1 MLSYTAPTTLS
12 SKHRD
17 RQAHPT
23 QLSPPSLSADIS
35 ALLSLQEK
43 KGQEVKKG
51 PEVEIAKL
59 DKLLILVR
67 EPDGRTQGQADKAPL

>member
-1 MLSYTAPTTLS
+1 
-12 SKHRD
+12 
-17 RQAHPT
+17 
-23 QLSPPSLSADIS
+23 
-35 ALLSLQEK
+35 EK

-67 EPDGRTQGQADKAPL
+67 EPDSRAQGQADKAQL

>member
-1 MLSYTAPTTLS
+1 MLSYTAPTTLG
-12 SKHRD
+12 SKGRD
-17 RQAHPT
+17 RQAYPT
-23 QLSPPSLSADIS
+23 QFSSQSLSADIL
-35 ALLSLQEK
+35 ALFSLQEK

-67 EPDGRTQGQADKAPL
+67 EPDGRAQGQEDKAPL